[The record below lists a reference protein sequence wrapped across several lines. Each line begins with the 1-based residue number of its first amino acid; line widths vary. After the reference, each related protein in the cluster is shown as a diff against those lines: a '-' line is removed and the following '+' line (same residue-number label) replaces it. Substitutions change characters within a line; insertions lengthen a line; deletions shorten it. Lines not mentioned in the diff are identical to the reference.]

1 METRQVIAG
10 LNQYF
15 DGLCGTL
22 KQVDTAQLAKI
33 VAVLL
38 QAQEDGKNIFTMGN
52 GGHGNTAA
60 HMINDIAKHSI
71 SSDAKDNV
79 VTAKRFRTMCLN
91 DSVSLL
97 TGVANDMGYDH
108 VFSEQLENWC
118 QEGDVVIG
126 ISGSGNSQNVLNA
139 FAVAKQRGAT
149 TICLSGKGG
158 GKAKQQAD
166 ICVVVPSNKM
176 VQIEDVH
183 LAINHA
189 VADELK
195 KAVQERTRLTG

>member
-1 METRQVIAG
+1 METKQVISG
-10 LNQYF
+10 LDRYF
-15 DGLCGTL
+15 DDLCATL
-22 KQVDTAQLAKI
+22 KRVDTTQVAKV

-38 QAQEDGKNIFTMGN
+38 QAQEDGKSIFTMGN

-71 SSDAKDNV
+71 SSDAKDGV

-91 DSVSLL
+91 DSMSLL

-108 VFSEQLENWC
+108 VFSEQLKNWC

-126 ISGSGNSQNVLNA
+126 ISGSGNSPNVLKA
-139 FAVAKQRGAT
+139 FEVAKQRGAT
-149 TICLSGKGG
+149 TICFSGKSG
-158 GKAKQQAD
+158 GKAKDQAD
-166 ICVVVPSNKM
+166 ICLVVPSNKM

-195 KAVQERTRLTG
+195 KAVQERTSLTG